1 MYRSLLILIL
11 LVIPLLSIINY
22 NASASPS
29 SNYKW
34 SIMITWEPPKY
45 PIYTFLQHYDL
56 PGLTTSAEIKF
67 NDKILMLYEKKP
79 GNALIV
85 YIVDLETLSPY
96 IDMWSN
102 VSRTDYDDIVLYGD
116 KVIIRSDYPYIIKV
130 DSIGDGTFELRI
142 NYTRSLRNP
151 EITGITVYNDKLFM
165 RVVERSDYGSIL
177 DILYGY
183 IDLYSNNTQV
193 IFHQL
198 LNVSGSGKY
207 HTWGTTIVYNNTWID
222 GGVRINMETLEAVDT
237 GPVSWNPFR
246 ASMQFI
252 SPSHRYII
260 AASAEGV
267 LDFIDLREWRKW
279 TSSLGELYNFTGI
292 SWNIY
297 WLNDT
302 TFLTYLDDGRLFL
315 TTINGVDDLS
325 VEELNVSG
333 PFPDKIYYASG
344 DLLVMSEDELKAR
357 LGIIRNN
364 TVYDGCII
372 HYKYPDVLMKA
383 VISGDKLF
391 LLYAVSGLV
400 DTPLLLLYSY
410 SGIDGQPP
418 YVYRVIVEA
427 SDQGGGD
434 YMVKYKLYYANPPGN
449 PVNTDL
455 EVHYYSHNGSEIY
468 RGPMTSPET
477 GENTIYASDII
488 PKDLLLATE
497 KIVIDI
503 GLDEGY
509 YPDTHYPML
518 QYHKQ
523 VIVETTFNETTN
535 ATTTLP
541 TTTGTSTTMTPGTS
555 TPTQTQTLTNTPT
568 GTTGSVSSSSTTAS
582 TAGATNPSGG
592 GFNATVLVV
601 VVVILV
607 LAGIAFYM
615 FKK

>member
-1 MYRSLLILIL
+1 MNKSLLILIL
-11 LVIPLLSIINY
+11 SLLSIIQY

-29 SNYKW
+29 AKYGW
-34 SIMITWEPPKY
+34 SVEITWKPPRY
-45 PIYTFLQHYDL
+45 PIYNLQKQYYL
-56 PGLTTSAEIKF
+56 IGLTTSAEIKF
-67 NDKILMLYEKKP
+67 NDKILMLYEKKS
-79 GNALIV
+79 GNTLMV
-85 YIVDLETLSPY
+85 FIVDLETLEPY

-102 VSRTDYDDIVLYGD
+102 VSKIDYDDIVLYGD

-130 DSIGDGTFELRI
+130 DSIGDGTVKLRI
-142 NYTRSLRNP
+142 NYTRNLRNP

-165 RVVERSDYGSIL
+165 RVVERSDYGSVL

-183 IDLYSNNTQV
+183 IDLTNNASQV

-222 GGVRINMETLEAVDT
+222 GGVRVNLETLEAVDT

-292 SWNIY
+292 SWSIY

-315 TTINGVDDLS
+315 TTINGFDDLR

-364 TVYDGCII
+364 AVYDECVI

-383 VISGDKLF
+383 VINGDKLF

-434 YMVKYKLYYANPPGN
+434 YMVKYKLYYTNPPGN

-455 EVHYYSHNGSEIY
+455 EVHYYSENGTEIY

-477 GENTIYASDII
+477 GEKTIYASDII
-488 PKDLLLATE
+488 PKDLLLATD

-503 GLDEGY
+503 GLDESY
-509 YPDTHYPML
+509 YPDTHYPIL
-518 QYHKQ
+518 QYKEQ
-523 VIVETTFNETTN
+523 VVVETTFNETTN
-535 ATTTLP
+535 TTTTP
-541 TTTGTSTTMTPGTS
+541 QTTTSTSTTTTPETI
-555 TPTQTQTLTNTPT
+555 TPTQTLTNT
-568 GTTGSVSSSSTTAS
+568 TTRTTESASSSRTTSS
-582 TAGATNPSGG
+582 TAGATIPSGG
-592 GFNATVLVV
+592 GFNATALVAI
-601 VVVILV
+601 VIIIV
-607 LAGIAFYM
+607 IAGIMFYM
-615 FKK
+615 FKR